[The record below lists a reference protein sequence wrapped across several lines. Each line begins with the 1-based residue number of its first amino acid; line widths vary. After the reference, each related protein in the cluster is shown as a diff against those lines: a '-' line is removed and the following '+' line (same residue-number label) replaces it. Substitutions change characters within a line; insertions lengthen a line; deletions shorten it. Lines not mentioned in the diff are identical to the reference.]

1 MLPNLA
7 LKMATLLEEVIASRY
22 HGPTGRVANVL
33 SSDTDDVIL
42 WDATPLIRE
51 LLPELSLHAERVSE
65 RGHPQVFRLHY
76 VLIRGT
82 GEVVKVTE
90 SALSLWIKDNT
101 TVGGEMQVG
110 SAIQSIRTSSEL
122 RNLTQGSRN
131 KVTKYLRW
139 LESEFK
145 QSGS

>member
-1 MLPNLA
+1 MRL
-7 LKMATLLEEVIASRY
+7 LLEEVVAAKY
-22 HGPTGRVANVL
+22 HGPTGRVAGVL
-33 SSDTDDVIL
+33 NSDMDKVTL

-51 LLPELSLHAERVSE
+51 LLPELSLHVERVSE
-65 RGHPQVFRLHY
+65 RGHSQLSRLHY

-101 TVGGEMQVG
+101 VASGEMQVG
-110 SAIQSIRTSSEL
+110 SAISSIRASSEL
-122 RNLTQGSRN
+122 KNLTQGSRN
-131 KVTKYLRW
+131 KVTKYLKW